1 MKKTLTAI
9 LLFIMTIVMAVA
21 ATGCVDDS
29 SSSSTKPDPKPD
41 PKPDDDKK
49 IAATV
54 TDLSVT
60 TKAVA
65 TFTALDGFEYQ
76 FVIDGSEVEVEEVS
90 GKYDVSEFV
99 SSASKTHTVAVY
111 SKENDEYKKSEL
123 SNVVNV
129 RAIDTDS
136 VNFAVTADKKVT
148 FNAVEGYE
156 YYLSVNGTETKV
168 TAGQDVSALLA
179 GGENVSTIVKLVIK
193 GSVSGDTVTLDTIAK
208 EIITITWHKA
218 IIDFAYENGV
228 VTFASELNYIYDLY
242 ANNEVLKANVASG
255 DDISDLIADRT
266 EKELTLFVKV
276 KENATK
282 SAFVSAANE
291 KSNDVVLKF
300 LSAPE
305 ATATVNNGIVT
316 LTITDTENVNVEGL
330 VYELFIDGES
340 VGTVT
345 NGQNISTLFTKK
357 GEAKLSLKATAVGY
371 VSSKIGTEATVTVPD
386 YNRFHFV
393 ADNGD
398 NAEIGGV
405 YGEKVTVK
413 ALEEGVKISSDVS
426 VDLTKAN
433 KKSAIIAINNPS
445 DHPAGIEKITIDIV
459 SATNADKFIRIVA
472 STGSNG
478 YNAHIYGGFGA
489 EFDGSLRSKLDDGT
503 FGIVDA
509 TWGQIVDY
517 NILWAAF
524 GLGLVQGDWGYDG
537 WEVSQKRQLTIV
549 YDDGKIGYY
558 SPACKFVPIMD
569 LSNVEGFSTAD
580 FVGAKLNFTFDNLI
594 SNEKAG
600 YTNATHT
607 LEIYGN
613 GVDYTDEF
621 MIDKEG
627 FSISSLK
634 VLKNSSGYIGIY
646 LNVIPVGQDDI
657 PADPNE
663 WVVMGGTY
671 SGNVTLNG
679 VANSDLLLK
688 ITGKNSLFLTT
699 ETSELNA
706 LLTNAAY
713 FEAPLYIEIPAGSTF
728 TYDGKEWT
736 TRDKIGICSYY
747 ENGEMKWQV
756 CTHDS
761 HEYSDDIAVTLNG
774 DVKRMNWY
782 AFDVELKNI
791 AGNHIDLSTSGQELG
806 ITVNGTVLLNDK
818 EMDPWFVTSDT
829 NGYLL
834 IKTSDGKVFADKNAF
849 DAAKAAGTVYRLTIK
864 ADTVLIF
871 DGKNYVITED
881 MTYKLSLKNDEYSW
895 REDNG
900 EEDLTYTLDGEVKRS
915 DWYQFEMHIKD
926 SKGQDVALPKDK
938 AVTVKGTVLLNG
950 QAMDPWFVTSD
961 WDGGSTGN
969 YLLAIKTSDGKV
981 FADKDAFDAAKAAG
995 TVYTITVKAGTI
1007 LTIEGKDYV
1016 IIEDVTYKLSL
1027 ENDEYYWRED
1037 NGEEDLTYTLDG
1049 EVKRSDW
1056 YQFEMHIKDSKGQ
1069 DVALPK
1075 DKAVT
1080 VKGTVLLNGQAMDPW
1095 FVTSDWDGGS
1105 TGNYLLA
1112 IKTSDGKVFADKDAF
1127 DAAKAAGTVYTI
1139 TVKAGTT
1146 ITIEGVEY
1154 TISNDITYKLSLI
1167 NDEYAW
1173 REAEN
1178 LAED

>member
-1 MKKTLTAI
+1 MKKTLSTI
-9 LLFIMTIVMAVA
+9 LLLIMAIVMAVV
-21 ATGCVDDS
+21 ATGCFDEDDSTSQSESPSQSSMESPNESQSTGDDS
-29 SSSSTKPDPKPD
+29 SDSEEE
-41 PKPDDDKK
+41 KK
-49 IAATV
+49 DAAAV

-65 TFTALDGFEYQ
+65 RFTALDGFEYQ

-129 RAIDTDS
+129 KAIDTDS

-193 GSVSGDTVTLDTIAK
+193 GSVSGDTVTLDTVAK

-218 IIDFAYENGV
+218 ITNFAYENGV
-228 VTFASELNYIYDLY
+228 VTFANELNYTYDLY

-276 KENATK
+276 KENAAK
-282 SAFVSAANE
+282 SAFVSTANE

-305 ATATVNNGIVT
+305 ATATVNNGVIT
-316 LTITDTENVNVEGL
+316 LTITDTDNTDVEEL
-330 VYELFIDGES
+330 VYELFIDGDS

-345 NGQNISTLFTKK
+345 NEQNISTLFTKK
-357 GEAKLSLKATAVGY
+357 GDAKLSLKAIADGY
-371 VSSKIGTEATVTVPD
+371 VSSKIGEESTVTVPD

-472 STGSNG
+472 TSGNNG

-489 EFDGSLRSKLDDGT
+489 ELVGSLREKLEDGNYAL
-503 FGIVDA
+503 VDA
-509 TWGQIVDY
+509 NYGQIVDY
-517 NILWAAF
+517 NILWAAL
-524 GLGLVQGDWGYDG
+524 GLGKLEGDQGANDG
-537 WEVSQKRQLTIV
+537 WAYNQKRQLTLV
-549 YDDGKIGYY
+549 YDGGKIGYY

-569 LSNVEGFSTAD
+569 LSNVESFNAAD
-580 FVGAKLNFTFDNLI
+580 FTNTKLNFTFDKLI

-627 FSISSLK
+627 FAISSTE
-634 VLKNSSGYIGIY
+634 VLKNASGYIGIY
-646 LNVIPVGQDDI
+646 LWVQPVGQDNI
-657 PADPNE
+657 PAAD
-663 WVVMGGTY
+663 WVVMDGTY
-671 SGNVTLNG
+671 KGAITINGKAYDGLN
-679 VANSDLLLK
+679 LK
-688 ITGKNSLFLTT
+688 ITAENKLFLTT

-706 LLTNAAY
+706 LFANAAY
-713 FEAPLYIEIPAGSTF
+713 LKSMLYIEIPAGSTF
-728 TYDGKEWT
+728 TYDGKEWK
-736 TRDKIGICSYY
+736 TRDKIGICTYY
-747 ENGEMKWQV
+747 DGDEMKWQS

-761 HEYSDDIAVTLNG
+761 HEYSDEIVVTFGDIKRSRWLGFEMHLKNLGGSEIALPQTVADPKITLAVDGQILLNG
-774 DVKRMNWY
+774 
-782 AFDVELKNI
+782 AET
-791 AGNHIDLSTSGQELG
+791 TSIPLY
-806 ITVNGTVLLNDK
+806 
-818 EMDPWFVTSDT
+818 TSDW
-829 NGYLL
+829 NGGVEGKYLL
-834 IKTSDGKVFADKNAF
+834 WINTESLFANSAAF
-849 DAAKAAGTVYRLTIK
+849 DAAKAAGTVYTITIK
-864 ADTVLIF
+864 ANTTLTCQGVKYF
-871 DGKNYVITED
+871 VAED
-881 MTYKLSLKNDEYSW
+881 VSYKLSLRNGDYSW
-895 REDNG
+895 RVDDGNEDP
-900 EEDLTYTLDGEVKRS
+900 LYTLDGTVHRS
-915 DWYQFEMHIKD
+915 RWHEFEMHLTD
-926 SKGQDVALPKDK
+926 AKGRDVALPQSKG
-938 AVTVKGTVLLNG
+938 VTVNGTVLLNG
-950 QAMDPWFVTSD
+950 QAMSEPWFVTSD

-969 YLLAIKTSDGKV
+969 YLLSIKTSDGKV
-981 FADKDAFDAAKAAG
+981 FADEAAFNAAKAAG

-1007 LTIEGKDYV
+1007 LTIEG
-1016 IIEDVTYKLSL
+1016 
-1027 ENDEYYWRED
+1027 
-1037 NGEEDLTYTLDG
+1037 
-1049 EVKRSDW
+1049 
-1056 YQFEMHIKDSKGQ
+1056 
-1069 DVALPK
+1069 
-1075 DKAVT
+1075 
-1080 VKGTVLLNGQAMDPW
+1080 
-1095 FVTSDWDGGS
+1095 
-1105 TGNYLLA
+1105 
-1112 IKTSDGKVFADKDAF
+1112 
-1127 DAAKAAGTVYTI
+1127 
-1139 TVKAGTT
+1139 
-1146 ITIEGVEY
+1146 VEY
-1154 TISNDITYKLSLI
+1154 PIVKDITYKLSLR
-1167 NDEYAW
+1167 NGEYAW
-1173 REAEN
+1173 REAED
-1178 LAED
+1178 LASAKISSNQTRGYQYINFEFIGSSNGFETENWDVFITVADGAKFNDDTLALKRGGYGNQALFFIDNTVNRTAVVGDKITFKAGDYYNATTKLGITLEKDYVLKWDGNAWVLDEK

>member
-129 RAIDTDS
+129 KAIDTDS

-193 GSVSGDTVTLDTIAK
+193 GSVSGDTVTLDTVAK

-218 IIDFAYENGV
+218 ITNFAYEDGV
-228 VTFASELNYIYDLY
+228 VTFASELNYTYDLY
-242 ANNEVLKANVASG
+242 ANNEILKTNVVSG
-255 DDISDLIADRT
+255 DDVSDLIADRT

-282 SAFVSAANE
+282 SAFVSADNE
-291 KSNDVVLKF
+291 ESNKVVLKF

-305 ATATVNNGIVT
+305 ATATVNKGVIT
-316 LTITDTENVNVEGL
+316 LTITDTENTNVEGL
-330 VYELFIDGES
+330 VYELFIDGDS

-357 GEAKLSLKATAVGY
+357 GDATLALKVTADGY
-371 VSSKIGTEATVTVPD
+371 VSSKIGEESTVTVPD

-472 STGSNG
+472 TSGDNG

-489 EFDGSLRSKLDDGT
+489 ELVGSLREKLEDGNYAL
-503 FGIVDA
+503 VDA
-509 TWGQIVDY
+509 TYGQIVDY
-517 NILWAAF
+517 NILWAAL
-524 GLGLVQGDWGYDG
+524 GLGKLEGDQGTNDG
-537 WEVSQKRQLTIV
+537 WAYNQKRQLTLV
-549 YDDGKIGYY
+549 YDGGKIGYY

-569 LSNVEGFSTAD
+569 LSNVEGFNAAD
-580 FVGAKLNFTFDNLI
+580 FTDAKLNFTFDKLI

-627 FSISSLK
+627 FAISSTE
-634 VLKNSSGYIGIY
+634 VLKNASGYVGIY
-646 LNVIPVGQDDI
+646 LWVQPVGQDNI
-657 PADPNE
+657 PAAD
-663 WVVMGGTY
+663 WVVMDGTY
-671 SGNVTLNG
+671 KGAITING
-679 VANSDLLLK
+679 EAYDGLDLK
-688 ITGKNSLFLTT
+688 ITAENKLFLTT
-699 ETSELNA
+699 ETSEINA
-706 LLTNAAY
+706 IFANVAY
-713 FEAPLYIEIPAGSTF
+713 LKSTLYIEIPADSTF
-728 TYDGKEWT
+728 TYNGKEWK
-736 TRDKIGICSYY
+736 TRDKIGICTYY
-747 ENGEMKWQV
+747 DGDEMKWQS

-774 DVKRMNWY
+774 DVKRMKWY

-806 ITVNGTVLLNDK
+806 ITVNGTVLLNDE
-818 EMDPWFVTSDT
+818 EMTPWFVTSDW

-834 IKTSDGKVFADKNAF
+834 IKTSDGKVFADEAAF
-849 DAAKAAGTVYRLTIK
+849 NAAKAAGTVYRLTIK
-864 ADTVLIF
+864 AGTVLTF
-871 DGKNYVITED
+871 NGKNYVITED
-881 MTYKLSLKNDEYSW
+881 MTYKLSLKNGEYTW
-895 REDNG
+895 REDDGN
-900 EEDLTYTLDGEVKRS
+900 EDPLYTLDGTVHRS
-915 DWYQFEMHIKD
+915 RWHEFEMHLTD
-926 SKGQDVALPKDK
+926 AKGRDVALPQSKG
-938 AVTVKGTVLLNG
+938 VTVNGTVLLNG
-950 QAMDPWFVTSD
+950 QAMSEPWFVTSD

-969 YLLAIKTSDGKV
+969 YLLSIKTSDGKV
-981 FADKDAFDAAKAAG
+981 FADEAAFNAAKAAG

-1007 LTIEGKDYV
+1007 LTIEG
-1016 IIEDVTYKLSL
+1016 
-1027 ENDEYYWRED
+1027 
-1037 NGEEDLTYTLDG
+1037 
-1049 EVKRSDW
+1049 
-1056 YQFEMHIKDSKGQ
+1056 
-1069 DVALPK
+1069 
-1075 DKAVT
+1075 
-1080 VKGTVLLNGQAMDPW
+1080 
-1095 FVTSDWDGGS
+1095 
-1105 TGNYLLA
+1105 
-1112 IKTSDGKVFADKDAF
+1112 
-1127 DAAKAAGTVYTI
+1127 
-1139 TVKAGTT
+1139 
-1146 ITIEGVEY
+1146 VEY
-1154 TISNDITYKLSLI
+1154 PIVKDITYKLSLR
-1167 NDEYAW
+1167 NGEYTW
-1173 REAEN
+1173 REAED
-1178 LAED
+1178 LASAKISSNQTSGYQYINFEFIGSSNGFETENWDVFITVADGAKFNDDALLLKRAGSGNQTVFFIDNTVNRTAVVGDKITFKAGDYYNATTKLGITLEKDYVLEWDGNAWVLDEK